1 MTDFQLWRKKLG
13 QEKETTACHVSDSF
27 LLGISFTWETT
38 RTDNKLIN
46 IPIFLAWEFFR
57 LIETQS
63 CLLSFYQTCISRGW
77 LVDSIVKDKGGK
89 KSKENQVEEKVKA
102 DCENYNTFKFI
113 SSLTI

>member
-1 MTDFQLWRKKLG
+1 M
-13 QEKETTACHVSDSF
+13 ACHVSDSF
-27 LLGISFTWETT
+27 LLGISFTRETT

-46 IPIFLAWEFFR
+46 IPIFLAREFFR

-63 CLLSFYQTCISRGW
+63 CLLFFYQTCISRGR